1 VEKSGLA
8 VGEWCIL
15 GVVPVPGVPGDE
27 TFTSRRPSDDVPIRP
42 CSTEATT
49 RPHKKHRAA
58 HEVPFLRVALAIHA
72 EHDRNGA
79 IIRSTVAQ
87 QCRFQRIGEI
97 STELESGDC
106 RAIKSFLAMREKL

>member
-1 VEKSGLA
+1 VHFGGGA
-8 VGEWCIL
+8 GAR
-15 GVVPVPGVPGDE
+15 GA
-27 TFTSRRPSDDVPIRP
+27 RRRNPHVQAAIVDVPIRP

-79 IIRSTVAQ
+79 IIRSTVAI

-97 STELESGDC
+97 YIEMEASDC
-106 RAIKSFLAMREKL
+106 SAIKSFLAMREKL